1 MVMLTWRRT
10 LLEKVASQ
18 RGVITL
24 RQLRESGCDRRTVD
38 RLIAAGEYRA
48 VLPGVFLSA
57 AWPLGREQVKIAACA
72 RNPSAVLAFTTAGQE
87 WGLRKMVDERVHV
100 LVPHGASPIMDGVVV
115 HRCRRIDPHDVV
127 ARGELLRV
135 TSVAR
140 TLFDVGAVI
149 GVSGVRSALENALDR
164 ELVALDEVAE
174 CVQRLYHRRRP
185 GSRQIQHVLKSKGE
199 WSAAVQSDLESR
211 VLRAIERVGLPS
223 PSIQHAVP
231 LSDGTSVRFD
241 FAWPRFKVALEVDH
255 SFWHAGSA
263 ESRSDK
269 RRDRRV
275 AALGWVTLRITEDD
289 VRTGLDACMADVR
302 AALDARGN

>member
-1 MVMLTWRRT
+1 MLTWRRN
-10 LLEKVASQ
+10 LLERVAAQS
-18 RGVITL
+18 GVVTL
-24 RQLRESGCDRRTVD
+24 RHLRESGCDQRTVE

-57 AWPLGREQVKIAACA
+57 AWPLGREQMKIAACA

-87 WGLRKMVDERVHV
+87 WGLRKMLDERVHV
-100 LVPHGASPIMDGVVV
+100 LVPHGASPVMDGVVV
-115 HRCRRIDPHDVV
+115 HRCRRIDAHDVV
-127 ARGELLRV
+127 ARGELIRV

-140 TLFDVGAVI
+140 TLFDVGGVI
-149 GVSGVRSALENALDR
+149 GVAGVRSALENALDR
-164 ELVALDEVAE
+164 ELVTLDDVAE
-174 CVQRLYHRRRP
+174 CVQRLFHRRRP

-199 WSAAVQSDLESR
+199 WSAAVQSDLENR
-211 VLRAIERVGLPS
+211 VLRAIHRVGLPT
-223 PSIQHAVP
+223 PTIQHVVP
-231 LSDGTSVRFD
+231 LDDGTSVRFD
-241 FAWPRFKVALEVDH
+241 FAWPHAKVALEVDH

-289 VRTGLDACMADVR
+289 VRAGLDACLADVR
-302 AALDARGN
+302 AALDARVG